1 LASDSL
7 RPNTK
12 LNRAKVGLW
21 GGEVNVKRSRSRN
34 RSGDFRLYFFIGCF
48 FKLIHRISMFGI
60 MKHNTKAAKLC
71 PSEVGILASLYA
83 LGGYGQPVFWPRLRR
98 DYHPLFSSLPYRT
111 RLFPFCMFDSVSAIV
126 IPKHM
131 ATESARWTAH
141 SDTIT
146 VLGER
151 G

>member
-7 RPNTK
+7 RPNTE

-71 PSEVGILASLYA
+71 PSEVGILASLYTCLLA
-83 LGGYGQPVFWPRLRR
+83 KVEKGLSSPIF
-98 DYHPLFSSLPYRT
+98 FSS
-111 RLFPFCMFDSVSAIV
+111 VSNQTLSLLYV
-126 IPKHM
+126 
-131 ATESARWTAH
+131 
-141 SDTIT
+141 
-146 VLGER
+146 
-151 G
+151 